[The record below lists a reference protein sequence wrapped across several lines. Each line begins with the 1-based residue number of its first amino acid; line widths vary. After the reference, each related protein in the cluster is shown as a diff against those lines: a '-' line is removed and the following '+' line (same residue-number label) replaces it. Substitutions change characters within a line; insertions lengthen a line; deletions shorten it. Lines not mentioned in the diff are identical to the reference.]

1 MDEFLIAV
9 DAEDRPLH
17 AVEKMSAHREGVLHR
32 AFSVFIFDT
41 QGQVL
46 MQQRALGKYHSPGLW
61 SNSCCGHP
69 RPHEETG
76 AAAVRRLYEEL
87 GLRCVLQP
95 VAAFLYRE
103 AVSEELIEH
112 EYDHVFVGIARGV
125 PQPDPR
131 EVGEWRWLALPDLH
145 HELAHA
151 PAHFTIW
158 LHRIAERFGPEGL
171 RAWNERALMAP

>member
-17 AVEKMSAHREGVLHR
+17 AVEKMNAHREGVLHR

-112 EYDHVFVGIARGV
+112 EYDHVFVGIARGL

-131 EVGEWRWLALPDLH
+131 EVREWRWLALPDLH
-145 HELAHA
+145 HELVRA

-158 LHRIAERFGPEGL
+158 LHRIAERFGTEGL
-171 RAWNERALMAP
+171 RSWRARAMAAS

>member
-46 MQQRALGKYHSPGLW
+46 MPQRALGKYHSPGLW

-76 AAAVRRLYEEL
+76 AAAERRLYEEL

-112 EYDHVFVGIARGV
+112 EYDHVFVGIARGL
-125 PQPDPR
+125 PRPDPG
-131 EVGEWRWLALPDLH
+131 EVREWRWLALPELH
-145 HELAHA
+145 RELARA
-151 PAHFTIW
+151 PTHFTIW
-158 LHRIAERFGPEGL
+158 LHRIAERFGPKGL
-171 RAWNERALMAP
+171 RSWRAQAMAAL